1 MAMTTRFPALRQA
14 QNRFLRN
21 FRSETTQQTWQ
32 WTTHTFRAMNTDVH
46 LWRYGADPK
55 AADKVE
61 ALFRKQERHLSRFS
75 GDSDLSRLNH
85 CPKEKCPVSEELFA
99 ALEVALWAANA
110 TGGIYDPTIL
120 ADLQVAGY
128 DRTFD
133 SISEPASFR
142 RHAAVESTEHA
153 PIGHLRPISFRN
165 VDLLVESRTV
175 CKPTGLGIDLGGMG
189 KGWTVDRAADLLHGQ
204 GPFLVNAGGDLY
216 AYGQPG
222 DARGWRIELEHPLEP
237 AARIATVW
245 LTHHGLATSTVMKRR
260 WLRSGH
266 IQHHLIDPRSGQP
279 AQTDALSVTVTA
291 QRTVLADVFAKVAL
305 VLGVAEGLAWL
316 EQLPG
321 VEGCI
326 FTENERLVWTAGF
339 EPLFEMVGTN

>member
-14 QNRFLRN
+14 QNRLLRN

-32 WTTHTFRAMNTDVH
+32 WTTHTFRAMNTDVNRWH
-46 LWRYGADPK
+46 YGAAPN
-55 AADKVE
+55 AAEKGDSV
-61 ALFRKQERHLSRFS
+61 FRKQEHQLSRFDS
-75 GDSDLSRLNH
+75 HSDLSRLNH
-85 CPKEKCPVSEELFA
+85 CPKEICPVSEELFA

-133 SISEPASFR
+133 SIAVPASFR
-142 RHAAVESTEHA
+142 RHAAVESAEHA
-153 PIGHLRPISFRN
+153 SIGHRRPISFCN
-165 VDLLVESRTV
+165 VDLLAESRTV
-175 CKPTGLGIDLGGMG
+175 RKPTGLGIDLGGMG
-189 KGWTVDRAADLLHGQ
+189 KGWTVDRAADLLHGH

-216 AYGQPG
+216 AHGQPG

-237 AARIATVW
+237 AARIASVR
-245 LTHHGLATSTVMKRR
+245 LTHHALATSTVMKRR

-266 IQHHLIDPRSGQP
+266 IQHHLIDPRTGQP

-291 QRTVLADVFAKVAL
+291 QRTVLADIFAKVVL
-305 VLGVAEGLAWL
+305 VLGVAEGLTWL

-339 EPLFEMVGTN
+339 EPLFETVGTN